1 MRHHKTLSF
10 FYFSSAALF
19 TLHLLLVFCLICSVT
34 LIPTSSFASSN
45 ETDRIALLE
54 FKHRISDNPNGI
66 LLNSWN
72 DSVHHCDWQGVRCG
86 HRHPRVVGLE
96 LPEMGLVGTISPHIG
111 NLTFLRLLNLRRNML
126 HGEIPGEIGGLFRL
140 RYLYLY
146 TNALTGDL
154 AKLNLSSC
162 VQLMVL
168 QFSDNGLQGK
178 LPTAFQYLAN
188 LKKLQV
194 LSLGS
199 NRLTG
204 GIPPTFGNFSSPL
217 VLSLEQNYLKGP
229 IPHEIT
235 RCWDLNILALGGND
249 FTGTLSPFFFN
260 IASIQTFGVTDNSL
274 KGTIPSYIGDTMPN
288 LEDFY
293 FSGNKFHGTIP
304 ISFPNAS
311 KLQILEVSGNHLVG
325 KVPDNIGRLK
335 DQVLHLWYN
344 LLGSNDPHNDL
355 DFITSLSNCSNLI
368 RFAIDQN
375 RFEGKLP
382 NAIANLSSKLH
393 SLYLGDNKIFG
404 TIPEGIKNLVSL
416 IAFSI
421 GRSLLSGVIPNE
433 IGELDKLQFLALYE
447 NQLSGKMP
455 LTLFNFTSLASI
467 LLDNNNFYGNI
478 PSNVENF
485 RHLNEWYMENNK
497 LNGTIPQQVF
507 NLPSLSKYL
516 YLSYN
521 SFTGPLSPAVGKLK
535 TLNVLD
541 ISGNKLSGDIP
552 DTIGDCLS
560 LAYLDMHDNLFE
572 GRVPPSLVSLKSI
585 RYLDISNN
593 KLTREIPRDLQKLPL
608 LQYLNLSFNDL
619 EGEYGIGAKASTF
632 GDVYSFGI
640 LLLEMF
646 TAKRPTD
653 ALFIN
658 GGCESLYE
666 YVEAALS
673 EQVMKIIDPLLLG
686 CLQSN
691 LEIRQYKEVEN
702 DGNLVEIEE
711 NKVHNFFLSILV
723 ENWGVTSTSPMDRM
737 HMNEVSRELH
747 KIKKAFFA

>member
-1 MRHHKTLSF
+1 MDLMKNMRHEKTLSF
-10 FYFSSAALF
+10 FYFSSAALCS
-19 TLHLLLVFCLICSVT
+19 LHLLVFCLICSVT

-54 FKHRISDNPNGI
+54 FKHRISSDDPNGVV
-66 LLNSWN
+66 LNSWN
-72 DSVHHCDWQGVRCG
+72 DSLHHCGWQGVSCG

-96 LPEMGLVGTISPHIG
+96 LPDMGLVGTISPHIG
-111 NLTFLRLLNLRRNML
+111 NLTFLKVLDLRRNML
-126 HGEIPGEIGGLFRL
+126 QGEIPGEIGGLFRL
-140 RYLYLY
+140 RYLSLSA
-146 TNALTGDL
+146 NALTGEV

-162 VQLMVL
+162 VHLRELYFGQ
-168 QFSDNGLQGK
+168 NGLQGN
-178 LPTAFQYLAN
+178 LPTAFQFLAN
-188 LKKLQV
+188 LTKLQK

-199 NRLTG
+199 NRLTR
-204 GIPPTFGNFSSPL
+204 GIPPTIGNLSSLRMLNLQVNHLFS
-217 VLSLEQNYLKGP
+217 VTKNSLE
-229 IPHEIT
+229 
-235 RCWDLNILALGGND
+235 
-249 FTGTLSPFFFN
+249 
-260 IASIQTFGVTDNSL
+260 
-274 KGTIPSYIGDTMPN
+274 GTIPSYIGNTMPN
-288 LEDFY
+288 LEAFY
-293 FSGNKFHGTIP
+293 FGGNKFHGTIP

-311 KLQILEVSGNHLVG
+311 KLQFLDVAENHLVG

-335 DQVLHLWYN
+335 DLVGLNLEFN
-344 LLGSNDPHNDL
+344 LLGRNDPLNDDL
-355 DFITSLSNCSNLI
+355 TFITSMSNCSNLKI
-368 RFAIDQN
+368 FSISRN

-382 NAIANLSSKLH
+382 NTIANLSSKLQF
-393 SLYLGDNKIFG
+393 LVLGDNKIFG
-404 TIPEGIKNLVSL
+404 TISGGIKNLVNL
-416 IAFSI
+416 IAF
-421 GRSLLSGVIPNE
+421 GANFNLLSGIIPSE
-433 IGELDKLQFLALYE
+433 IGELRKLQILSLGE
-447 NQLSGKMP
+447 NQLSEKMP
-455 LTLFNFTSLASI
+455 LTIFNHISLALIS
-467 LLDNNNFYGNI
+467 LANNNFDGNI

-560 LAYLDMHDNLFE
+560 LKYLDMHDNLFE
-572 GRVPPSLVSLKSI
+572 
-585 RYLDISNN
+585 
-593 KLTREIPRDLQKLPL
+593 
-608 LQYLNLSFNDL
+608 
-619 EGEYGIGAKASTF
+619 EYGIGAKASTF

-673 EQVMKIIDPLLLG
+673 EQVMKIIVPLLLA

-691 LEIRQYKEVEN
+691 LEIRQYEELEN

-711 NKVHNFFLSILV
+711 NKVHNFFLSIFKI
-723 ENWGVTSTSPMDRM
+723 GFTCASTSPMDRM